1 MNVNVAAL
9 NSWKM
14 GAVKSRFKKQG
25 SSIRKSIHSRKEEET
40 SGPKIVLFTGCSHKL
55 NLEFAVRLAE
65 DSLSRYKVL
74 LTMPTLSGSDY
85 LADSRILNLMNKT
98 LFVLQ
103 MNMESDES
111 INGVLR
117 EIMENDGF
125 LDAVVIT
132 SNVLL
137 TGQLETHTID
147 QAKTIFD
154 VNTFSVIS
162 VVRAILPLMKKQR
175 DGRIIIVSNQ
185 AGIQGIPFHEIYCAS
200 KFAVEGFMES
210 VAPECLAFNIH
221 CSIIETSMIKGEEKT
236 AQTLEVS
243 IHSKMENAD
252 DDTKKHQDSC
262 LGKMRRQGSVK
273 KLNLKRVAQFIEEV
287 IVEER
292 PHFRYQLNKSAKE
305 AAKDKWTDI
314 HGDSNIFDAA
324 EKYLCVETERVKEV
338 LDSLNSETTT
348 D

>member
-125 LDAVVIT
+125 LDAVGEFKCCNLWYT
-132 SNVLL
+132 S
-137 TGQLETHTID
+137 TYRSPHGF
-147 QAKTIFD
+147 KIF
-154 VNTFSVIS
+154 TSVS
-162 VVRAILPLMKKQR
+162 
-175 DGRIIIVSNQ
+175 
-185 AGIQGIPFHEIYCAS
+185 
-200 KFAVEGFMES
+200 
-210 VAPECLAFNIH
+210 
-221 CSIIETSMIKGEEKT
+221 
-236 AQTLEVS
+236 
-243 IHSKMENAD
+243 
-252 DDTKKHQDSC
+252 
-262 LGKMRRQGSVK
+262 
-273 KLNLKRVAQFIEEV
+273 
-287 IVEER
+287 
-292 PHFRYQLNKSAKE
+292 
-305 AAKDKWTDI
+305 
-314 HGDSNIFDAA
+314 
-324 EKYLCVETERVKEV
+324 
-338 LDSLNSETTT
+338 
-348 D
+348 